1 VPNNKLRRNN
11 MKIATATQIKHVEN
25 SLELLNEFCIEID
38 LENILVEEHKH
49 GLLNDLNNYV

>member
-1 VPNNKLRRNN
+1 

-38 LENILVEEHKH
+38 LENILVEEYEL
-49 GLLNDLNNYV
+49 GLSSDISNGL